1 MRSRTPESRPANDM
15 TFRLIMRPLVAY
27 LQPHVITTMIRIL
40 FDTYADGGRSAAVK
54 SAPRA
59 SLGLTEGNMPSRA
72 SRGQV
77 MLRVGSFQRMERSP
91 AG

>member
-1 MRSRTPESRPANDM
+1 MTSKFSRGSSWA
-15 TFRLIMRPLVAY
+15 LPLTAGDY
-27 LQPHVITTMIRIL
+27 FSDSSLSEFISIW
-40 FDTYADGGRSAAVK
+40 YGGKSASAK

-59 SLGLTEGNMPSRA
+59 SFGLTEGNMPSRT

-77 MLRVGSFQRMERSP
+77 MLRVGSFHRIERSP

>member
-1 MRSRTPESRPANDM
+1 
-15 TFRLIMRPLVAY
+15 VAVP
-27 LQPHVITTMIRIL
+27 QPHVITTMIRIL

-77 MLRVGSFQRMERSP
+77 MLRVGSFHRMERSP
-91 AG
+91 LG